1 MPLLPAASV
10 ADLSKLDAASTGTD
24 VAAWHKGS
32 PTVRQPQDSSSDS
45 EESDAERKS
54 SEVDTFGLFNEEDAT
69 APKPALLEVKPKR
82 SNLFV
87 ALNTPGR
94 GEAEACGAAGIGRA
108 VRSAPELRRSQSR
121 SVMEDIESNEAGEF
135 RNCRHCKAVFP
146 YIRTTDASHEQLRSC
161 FCSGE
166 CHLTYATLFHLGQQ
180 QHQQQQLQQHQ
191 HQHQQQQQRVGRS

>member
-1 MPLLPAASV
+1 MVLLPAASV
-10 ADLSKLDAASTGTD
+10 GDLSRLDGAAGGAD
-24 VAAWHKGS
+24 VAAWHKAS
-32 PTVRQPQDSSSDS
+32 PAWRQPQDSRSDS
-45 EESDAERKS
+45 EESDAECKS
-54 SEVDTFGLFNEEDAT
+54 SELDTFGLFNEEDA
-69 APKPALLEVKPKR
+69 AASKLELIEVKPKR

-94 GEAEACGAAGIGRA
+94 GKAEACVAAGIARS

-180 QHQQQQLQQHQ
+180 QLQQQQQ
-191 HQHQQQQQRVGRS
+191 QQQQQRVGRS